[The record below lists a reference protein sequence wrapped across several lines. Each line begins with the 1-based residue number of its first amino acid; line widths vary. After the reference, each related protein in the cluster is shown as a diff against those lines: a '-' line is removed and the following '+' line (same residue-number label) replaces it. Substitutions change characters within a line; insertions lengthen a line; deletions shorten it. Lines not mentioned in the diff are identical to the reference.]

1 MKKLKNLTLACL
13 VVLGIAACA
22 DDKSDNPPVY
32 NSDETVTLEFT
43 GEIGKE
49 AKNTITF
56 TNPHATDATFTASL
70 HRIDNSIV
78 FDIKNSTCD
87 KVVANDVVLPL
98 NITSKLAAGKSCEI
112 TYTYKPTELDTKLL
126 QFYIGYEKTHE
137 SICPTADTVP
147 SFDTIMTKDKNVTM
161 NIYNYA
167 KDSKGNKSPE
177 YINVEIP
184 AEYSVSGI
192 TDLDIISYTENFKL
206 PAKKGEYKVDVYG
219 ASLESDNENNCSI
232 SNNILTVKNDNVC
245 SLKVTAKTNN
255 SNSITFTPK
264 QEGNPYYHVNV
275 DINSSYSYYVLSPDN
290 QNSSFQ
296 PYYSA
301 SMLGENTYFDAA
313 MLKKGE
319 KVTSYEITGTDAKK
333 FKVSGTAHNSCTVT
347 DKEISLPAN
356 KTNCFYT
363 VELVDTSKAGSY
375 NAELK
380 TTLSDKTVRTY
391 KINGTVDLLTID
403 EILYNYCSQNTKLNK
418 AYKLF

>member
-56 TNPHATDATFTASL
+56 TNPHDTDADLRVAI
-70 HRIDNSIV
+70 HNVDNSIKI
-78 FDIKNSTCD
+78 DNASSTCGNI
-87 KVVANDVVLPL
+87 VNDTSISSYTI
-98 NITSKLAAGKSCEI
+98 NSKLTAGESCEV
-112 TYTYKPTELDTKLL
+112 TYTFQPSKLDTILLKL
-126 QFYIGYEKTHE
+126 QVDYTRTFE
-137 SICPTADTVP
+137 SYCPTTDTVP
-147 SFDTIMTKDKNVTM
+147 SYETIITNNKYVDMY
-161 NIYNYA
+161 IYNYA
-167 KDSKGNKSPE
+167 EDSNGKTSPK

-184 AEYSVSGI
+184 AEYLVYGNIADLNIVSY
-192 TDLDIISYTENFKL
+192 DKNFNL
-206 PAKKGEYKVDVYG
+206 PAEKGEYYISGLYG
-219 ASLESDNENNCSI
+219 ASLKSNNKNCSI
-232 SNNILTVKNDNVC
+232 SNNTLTVKKDNVC
-245 SLKVTAKTNN
+245 PLKVTAKTN
-255 SNSITFTPK
+255 NSITFTPK

-275 DINSSYSYYVLSPDN
+275 DINSRYSYDVLSPDN

-301 SMLGENTYFDAA
+301 SMLSENTYFDAA

-391 KINGTVDLLTID
+391 KINGTVDRLTID